1 LFAFVCLPDCLAG
14 WLPAVFGFPHI
25 LRFASFCCC
34 CRFCANFPGVGVGGV
49 WKAGADSRVGL
60 VGANNRYYFVVFGN
74 KSLQRFLPALLA

>member
-1 LFAFVCLPDCLAG
+1 LA
-14 WLPAVFGFPHI
+14 A
-25 LRFASFCCC
+25 
-34 CRFCANFPGVGVGGV
+34 CRFWLSAHPPFCQLLLLLPFLCKLSRGGGRGA

>member
-1 LFAFVCLPDCLAG
+1 
-14 WLPAVFGFPHI
+14 LPAFAAVAVFVQTFQG
-25 LRFASFCCC
+25 RRA
-34 CRFCANFPGVGVGGV
+34 GGV